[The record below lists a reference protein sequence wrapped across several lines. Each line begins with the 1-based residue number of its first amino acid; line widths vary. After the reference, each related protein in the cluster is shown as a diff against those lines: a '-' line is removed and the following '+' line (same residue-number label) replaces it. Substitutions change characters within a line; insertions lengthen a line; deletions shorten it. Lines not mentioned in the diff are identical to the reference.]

1 MSRFSNVGP
10 RSEVGFAGGVRAVAM
25 AAALALGG
33 VGASAQELKT
43 LVGDLLATHPRLEA
57 SRNDVRS
64 AEAKITDT
72 FRRAWTPNID
82 ITAEDG
88 QQRYESLGAGNTA
101 TGRDLDY
108 WRANMRAN
116 QQLFD
121 FGKSNRQ
128 VAEAEAVLS
137 QSKALAS
144 SAESGVLLEALSAHW
159 SYVRA
164 DKVLNFSR
172 QSEQSVRTQ
181 AKMES
186 SMVELGKGYE
196 SNVLQA
202 KVQLTSAESRSLK
215 AIGALDIANARVRA
229 VFGNAASKVSYKE
242 LAVIKPSLMPKS
254 LDEAKQMALENNQQ
268 IQVGIYRSHAIL
280 ERISSTQAK
289 EFFPR
294 VNLVLEKNL
303 RYNTEGVAAVEGSSA
318 YPVFGDNKLYL
329 QFQYSFNAG
338 GAGLS
343 AVEAVKR
350 DHEASVGREADT
362 RQLVEEQVNI
372 AWRNV
377 QVAAENRG
385 TLSNLVRI
393 AAKFYEMAVAER
405 QLGRRSLLEVLS
417 AELSLI
423 NALSDL
429 MSTEAD
435 AAIASFT
442 LMQAVGKLD
451 VNSFD
456 LKPIDVVLPKI

>member
-1 MSRFSNVGP
+1 MSRFSHVGLP
-10 RSEVGFAGGVRAVAM
+10 SELAFSGGVRAIAIAAM
-25 AAALALGG
+25 LALGG
-33 VGASAQELKT
+33 VAAPAQELKA
-43 LVGDLLATHPRLEA
+43 LMGEVLKTHPRLEA
-57 SRNDVRS
+57 SRDDVLS
-64 AEAKITDT
+64 AEAKISDT

-82 ITAEDG
+82 ISAEDG
-88 QQRYESLGAGNTA
+88 GQRYESLGAGNTA
-101 TGRDLDY
+101 SGRDLEY
-108 WRANMRAN
+108 WRSSIRAN
-116 QQLFD
+116 QQLYD

-144 SAESGVLLEALSAHW
+144 SSESGLLLEALSAHW

-164 DKVLNFSR
+164 DKVLDFSR

-215 AIGALDIANARVRA
+215 AVGALDIARARVKA
-229 VFGNAASKVSYKE
+229 VFGEAASKVSYKQ
-242 LAVIKPSLMPKS
+242 LAVIKPEMLPKS
-254 LDEAKQMALENNQQ
+254 LEDAKQIALENNQQ
-268 IQVGIYRSHAIL
+268 IKVGIYRSQAIL
-280 ERISSTQAK
+280 ERISSTQSK

-294 VNLVLEKNL
+294 LNLVMEKNR
-303 RYNTEGVAAVEGSSA
+303 RYNTEGVAAADGGSP
-318 YPVFGDNKLYL
+318 YPVFSDEKLYV
-329 QFQYSFNAG
+329 QFLYSFNAG

-343 AVEAVKR
+343 AVESVKR
-350 DHEASVGREADT
+350 DHAASVMREADT
-362 RQLVEEQVNI
+362 RLLVEEQVNI

-377 QVAAENRG
+377 QVAAENRA

-451 VNSFD
+451 LNSFD
-456 LKPIDVVLPKI
+456 LKPVDAVLPKI

>member
-1 MSRFSNVGP
+1 MSSFSNGGP
-10 RSEVGFAGGVRAVAM
+10 HGEVGFAGGIRAVAL
-25 AAALALGG
+25 AAVLALGG
-33 VGASAQELKT
+33 VAASGQELKG
-43 LVGDLLATHPRLEA
+43 LMSELLATHPRLEA

-64 AEAKITDT
+64 AESKISDT
-72 FRRAWTPNID
+72 FRRAWTPNFD

-101 TGRDLDY
+101 SGRDLDY
-108 WRANMRAN
+108 WRANVRAN
-116 QQLFD
+116 QQLYD
-121 FGKSNRQ
+121 FGKTSRQ
-128 VAEAEAVLS
+128 VAEAEAVLG

-144 SAESGVLLEALSAHW
+144 STESGILLEALSAHW

-164 DKVLNFSR
+164 DKVLEYSR
-172 QSEQSVRTQ
+172 QSEQSVRSQ

-215 AIGALDIANARVRA
+215 AVGALDIARARVKA
-229 VFGNAASKVSYKE
+229 VFGDAASKVTYKQ
-242 LAVIKPSLMPKS
+242 LAVIKPEALPKS
-254 LDEAKQMALENNQQ
+254 LEEAKHIALANNQQ
-268 IQVGIYRSHAIL
+268 IQVGIYRSQAIL
-280 ERISSTQAK
+280 ERISSTQSK

-294 VNLVLEKNL
+294 LNLVMEKNR
-303 RYNTEGVAAVEGSSA
+303 RYNTEGVAAADGQSS
-318 YPVFGDNKLYL
+318 YPVFSDEKLYL

-343 AVEAVKR
+343 AVEAVKH
-350 DHEASVGREADT
+350 DYDASVGREADT

-377 QVAAENRG
+377 QVAGENRA

-405 QLGRRSLLEVLS
+405 QIGRRSLLEVLS

-435 AAIASFT
+435 AAIANFT
-442 LMQAVGKLD
+442 LLQAMGKLD

-456 LKPIDVVLPKI
+456 LKPVDLVLPKI